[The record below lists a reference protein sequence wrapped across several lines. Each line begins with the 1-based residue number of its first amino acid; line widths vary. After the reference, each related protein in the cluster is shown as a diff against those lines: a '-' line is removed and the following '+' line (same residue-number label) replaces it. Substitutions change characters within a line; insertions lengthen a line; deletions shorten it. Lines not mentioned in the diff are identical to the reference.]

1 LSIRRNRPGTIKS
14 EWVES
19 LFGTSADF
27 GLENKTYPNGTIGLV
42 QRKFSLPARANVN
55 TSQCS
60 FEMLGFVK
68 LDNSTPFSDKRTREV
83 VLGEAPMSI
92 FQSSVPWVC
101 YYRSMT
107 EGFRIP
113 RHYWSIFFYCPAPDN
128 AVCRG
133 HHEMESDLLVTG
145 HLTMERYNTTWKS
158 RFPVHNKTVTGA
170 VTEPVK
176 PTACLAIPYTSSYS
190 EKAVVNGAMLFEWV
204 RYYSLLGFKV
214 YVYDRHGANR
224 HYIYNS
230 SYGAANNQQSKDWI
244 SNVVYLKHTV
254 FSLLSKNNPVP
265 HFDSTIP
272 LTKENFYQMEDDVVY
287 LDDDKTATLTH
298 CRFEAGAVDGSY
310 KVLVA
315 DYDEFLYC
323 PNGASTFMGQRHFLS
338 KILDRYS
345 SDHVN
350 QLIFFQWYPSDKLE
364 GGKYASVLDCLTDK
378 VKSGSSIFDCFAAYE
393 FNTGFF
399 YVGKSIHLG
408 YRCPLTDFH
417 GACATKYCHCPSV
430 MYPFRGDPALTVM
443 PIDDQ
448 CAFMH
453 LSTHPRDYDERIRLS
468 NETRQVFESLPSE
481 FNLMINKKDERSRWI
496 IHYPNN

>member
-1 LSIRRNRPGTIKS
+1 
-14 EWVES
+14 
-19 LFGTSADF
+19 
-27 GLENKTYPNGTIGLV
+27 
-42 QRKFSLPARANVN
+42 
-55 TSQCS
+55 
-60 FEMLGFVK
+60 
-68 LDNSTPFSDKRTREV
+68 
-83 VLGEAPMSI
+83 
-92 FQSSVPWVC
+92 
-101 YYRSMT
+101 
-107 EGFRIP
+107 
-113 RHYWSIFFYCPAPDN
+113 
-128 AVCRG
+128 
-133 HHEMESDLLVTG
+133 MESDLLVTG